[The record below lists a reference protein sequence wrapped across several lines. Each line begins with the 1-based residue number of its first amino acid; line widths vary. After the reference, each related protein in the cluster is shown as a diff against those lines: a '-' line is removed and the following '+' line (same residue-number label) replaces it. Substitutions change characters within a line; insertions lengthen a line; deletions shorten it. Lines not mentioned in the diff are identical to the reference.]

1 MLALFLLLM
10 VLRQGIKLFRAR
22 RAGVAA
28 TRLHVRFVMTFAA
41 IATVP
46 VVVVALVASMT
57 LQRGL
62 DPWFSGWINNLLQNT
77 VEIAHA
83 YRELQCRTLA
93 RETTVMAAD
102 LDRVSALYEADRP
115 VFREFMQSR
124 SIFLGF
130 PVAMIVE
137 PDGAVV
143 ERIDNLPIEGA
154 HIPSAGRTRRCGY
167 GGRALPGAE
176 RRGIAACGSAPFVA

>member
-1 MLALFLLLM
+1 MDEAVLNKLSQQNGKRTAPRPGGPDSLGFFGAMVVIAALLSALATFVVLAGLTPIEPTERVSYTLLSINAVLALFLLLM

-62 DPWFSGWINNLLQNT
+62 DPWFSGWCGSR
-77 VEIAHA
+77 AG
-83 YRELQCRTLA
+83 R
-93 RETTVMAAD
+93 
-102 LDRVSALYEADRP
+102 DRVLSC
-115 VFREFMQSR
+115 
-124 SIFLGF
+124 
-130 PVAMIVE
+130 
-137 PDGAVV
+137 AVCC
-143 ERIDNLPIEGA
+143 D
-154 HIPSAGRTRRCGY
+154 
-167 GGRALPGAE
+167 
-176 RRGIAACGSAPFVA
+176 